1 MKLRLLAVICL
12 MALISILAIACTKQ
26 QAPDQEERRYE
37 FRKDG
42 ELEVVAPDGTTK
54 ARFDIEIVST
64 DLALM
69 QGLKYR
75 DKLGENQ
82 GMLFIMSGD
91 TAHSFWMQ
99 DTYLSL
105 DIIYIDHTRSIFQ
118 IYKNT
123 IPFSEETLP
132 PDKINKYTLE
142 LLAGSCDRLNIKE
155 GDSIRWQEL

>member
-1 MKLRLLAVICL
+1 MNIRLAIILSLFAI
-12 MALISILAIACTKQ
+12 ISILAIACTKQ
-26 QAPDQEERRYE
+26 QAPAQEEHKYE

-42 ELEVVAPDGTTK
+42 ELQVVAPNGSIK
-54 ARFDIEIVST
+54 ASFDIEIVST

-75 DKLGENQ
+75 DKLGDNQ

-105 DIIYIDHTRSIFQ
+105 DIIYIDHTKTIFQ

-123 IPFSEETLP
+123 TPFSEDTLP